1 MSNENQDRSKG
12 RLPKLL
18 LVSYALR
25 RASYMVRGLAG
36 AYLVYLMYQLFSESG
51 RSEGQLTVPMIAAGA
66 FMMVAG
72 IYFVIGAAYA
82 LLNGIY
88 AENDPAELEKAEPE
102 AEQTETV
109 TEQQE
114 SEAKETDSEDKAE

>member
-1 MSNENQDRSKG
+1 MGNENQDRSQS
-12 RLPKLL
+12 RLAKLL
-18 LVSYALR
+18 LVSYAMR
-25 RASYMVRGLAG
+25 RASYIVRGLAG

-51 RSEGQLTVPMIAAGA
+51 RSEGQLTVPMIAAGV

-88 AENDPAELEKAEPE
+88 SENDPAELEKAE
-102 AEQTETV
+102 TETE
-109 TEQQE
+109 TETSVDE
-114 SEAKETDSEDKAE
+114 SETSEVETES

>member
-1 MSNENQDRSKG
+1 MSNENQDRSQG

-51 RSEGQLTVPMIAAGA
+51 RSGEILSIPMIAAGV
-66 FMMVAG
+66 FMLAAG

-82 LLNGIY
+82 MLNGIY
-88 AENDPAELEKAEPE
+88 EENDPAAAEDGQTDAEKTDLEEADIEKADVETSD
-102 AEQTETV
+102 TEG
-109 TEQQE
+109 
-114 SEAKETDSEDKAE
+114 

>member
-18 LVSYALR
+18 LVSYAMR

-51 RSEGQLTVPMIAAGA
+51 RSEGELTVPMIAAGVC
-66 FMMVAG
+66 MMAAG
-72 IYFVIGAAYA
+72 ISFVLGAVYA

-88 AENDPAELEKAEPE
+88 AENVPAELEHP
-102 AEQTETV
+102 
-109 TEQQE
+109 E
-114 SEAKETDSEDKAE
+114 SEEE